1 MYQDKQNLPETLSK
15 VEKKSPSTLILLKK
29 KSLTSILVDSNE
41 IKLTFRLTWDL
52 MRGRLSDDGID

>member
-1 MYQDKQNLPETLSK
+1 MYQDRQNLPETLSK